1 MGGKALNIYTAF
13 QVIMQQCCKTSFT
26 LFYRSF
32 SLLGSCPRAL
42 CAYKTLQSTYTI
54 LSRKKQHNMYYVCL
68 SMVCLQFTGD
78 LSFAVGAVSMLM
90 NECNDALIKNIT
102 LPASNSTTNSTSN
115 STQEVIIP
123 AIVEEIGQLL
133 CPNDCASNGK
143 CVNGSCIC
151 NKDYTAEDC
160 SISLYQVP
168 DISRLVMCLC
178 ETEIT
183 QSMNLI

>member
-1 MGGKALNIYTAF
+1 
-13 QVIMQQCCKTSFT
+13 
-26 LFYRSF
+26 
-32 SLLGSCPRAL
+32 
-42 CAYKTLQSTYTI
+42 
-54 LSRKKQHNMYYVCL
+54 MYYVCI

-90 NECNDALIKNIT
+90 NECNDALIQNIT

-123 AIVEEIGQLL
+123 AIVKEIGQLL

-168 DISRLVMCLC
+168 DISRLVLCLC